1 MLVSADPD
9 IAAENSPL
17 IVIVTYQR
25 RYVSQSVSQSVRPP
39 VRHSVNNEFVRSIVR
54 SFGRA
59 GGQLVGGSMSGSA
72 NGPVI
77 ALWLCT
83 GYARDYSNSLDC
95 IGAGYLRCHDRELCR
110 HLREGEM
117 MTKGEYATV
126 VSVLGCC
133 YAMPLSR
140 HKRLLP
146 DVTNTASFD
155 PLAPCSGH
163 HRSARMALPSES
175 WQVVI
180 TEEETTLSELE
191 DIEEALKDGKETLAA
206 LLRYLRR
213 HRYNRRRIRRMRRK
227 LLCPRTKQTEDET
240 KKRRRAPCLPRL
252 PKAAHVEEEA
262 RDDGRAI
269 ELSFR
274 RLAATAQ
281 VVDLVRRDEERDAR
295 VVRSTVLRRLKIIE
309 VDGHFGLQGLL
320 CKLQRLRAPER
331 RRHGG
336 GPSDVTWRT
345 FARLGRTRPLRF
357 ARDYLVLRRL
367 HRLLSYTGR
376 LFAEIIA
383 RRQHESLL

>member
-1 MLVSADPD
+1 MK
-9 IAAENSPL
+9 I
-17 IVIVTYQR
+17 
-25 RYVSQSVSQSVRPP
+25 
-39 VRHSVNNEFVRSIVR
+39 
-54 SFGRA
+54 
-59 GGQLVGGSMSGSA
+59 
-72 NGPVI
+72 
-77 ALWLCT
+77 
-83 GYARDYSNSLDC
+83 SL
-95 IGAGYLRCHDRELCR
+95 L
-110 HLREGEM
+110 
-117 MTKGEYATV
+117 EYATV

-175 WQVVI
+175 WQVVT

-240 KKRRRAPCLPRL
+240 RKRRRAPCLPRL

-262 RDDGRAI
+262 RDDDRAI
-269 ELSFR
+269 EVSFR

-281 VVDLVRRDEERDAR
+281 VVDLVRRDEERYAR
-295 VVRSTVLRRLKIIE
+295 VVRSTVLRRLKVIE

-336 GPSDVTWRT
+336 RPSDVTWRT

-357 ARDYLVLRRL
+357 ARDYLIDGKQKGDSTAKIPSQQFGKEYLFVFPKLGDALAGPPVYVININDPMIYKVCPFIPGGIRVGSVYWTAVTYGAVTVMQARKLELRPRPGPDRECL
-367 HRLLSYTGR
+367 
-376 LFAEIIA
+376 AQA
-383 RRQHESLL
+383 RPGPQVSGPGPAHTRGPKMGKPAARKPAAR